1 MRIRRSRS
9 LERLARTLA
18 LTSVLALAPATADA
32 STLILRPDA
41 DDLAG
46 WTATPNA
53 ARWGLLDDAVLAPA
67 PPTTATDYLT
77 SSASS
82 LQIVQTTL
90 ANATVPAGETVT
102 GGTAWAYLQTGSNRT
117 ITFGAS
123 DATHSIGFRTVPAGS
138 PEGWYQVALPETLT
152 QQQVNSLMFTASHSG
167 GSGTANFLYAF
178 YVQLDTP
185 APPPPPSDPP
195 PSDPPPS
202 DPPPSDPPA
211 SDPPPSDPPA
221 SDPPPSDPPASD
233 PPASDPPASDP
244 PASDPPASDPPPSDP
259 IVDPTLPTV
268 DPTLPTTDPT
278 VPTTDPELP
287 TVDPAVDPD
296 LPKLPET
303 DTGDIVEPALAITGQ
318 NPVAT
323 TAGVVPVTIQ
333 CPATEVDGCTG
344 VMWLEETLDAG
355 SSAQS
360 IRSARRTNPKRFS
373 KSKKYKLRQGQKKAI
388 PVRLDRRV
396 YRRFKNKRS
405 FKVTVVAQQKDST
418 GQVLTM
424 RRNVRVFNRKKGKR
438 R

>member
-195 PSDPPPS
+195 
-202 DPPPSDPPA
+202 
-211 SDPPPSDPPA
+211 
-221 SDPPPSDPPASD
+221 
-233 PPASDPPASDP
+233 
-244 PASDPPASDPPPSDP
+244 ASDPPPSDP